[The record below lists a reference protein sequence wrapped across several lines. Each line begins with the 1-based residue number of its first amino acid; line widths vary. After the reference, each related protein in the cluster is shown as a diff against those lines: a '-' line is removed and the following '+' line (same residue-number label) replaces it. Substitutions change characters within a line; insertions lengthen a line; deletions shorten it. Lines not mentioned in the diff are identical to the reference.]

1 MTFFNL
7 FALSSAGERGRAR
20 AIPQPSMA
28 SRVLIPLL
36 ACVASAG
43 ASPAGAQPTAADVI
57 SAVVEVHALIP
68 GDARTATSLGTQR
81 SGAGVVIDDDGL
93 VLTIGYL
100 ILEAATVTVGVAD
113 TLTPAAVVAY
123 DHATGFGL
131 VRARGPL
138 HRSPLALGD
147 SSGLRR
153 GDPALVIGGSES
165 QPVAPVRVVDRRDF
179 AGYWEY
185 LLEDAIFTAPP
196 QSSFAG
202 AALVD
207 LRGRLVGVGSL
218 MLQDAANGDA
228 PLPGNMFVPIN
239 ALKPILPDLLARGR
253 GPGPSRPWLGMFTRS
268 VSGHLFVTA
277 VAPAG
282 PAEQAGVRPGDIVLQ
297 VAGERITGMAD
308 FFRRV
313 WALGNAG
320 ARVPLRVLRDAE
332 IREIT
337 IESGDRY
344 RWLRLRPGATASARA
359 ARAQRGTP
367 TAPSRPSRV
376 VGGPDR
382 WRAS

>member
-1 MTFFNL
+1 MSAFTR
-7 FALSSAGERGRAR
+7 FAPSSARGSRQDSGVAK
-20 AIPQPSMA
+20 PSVA
-28 SRVLIPLL
+28 CGSLIALL
-36 ACVASAG
+36 AFLWSAG
-43 ASPAGAQPTAADVI
+43 AAPARAQPTAADVI
-57 SAVVEVHALIP
+57 SAVVEVHAVIP
-68 GDARTATSLGTQR
+68 GDARTAASLGTQR

-113 TLTPAAVVAY
+113 TLTPAVVVAY

-138 HRSPLALGD
+138 QRSPLELGD
-147 SSGLRR
+147 SSGLRP
-153 GDPALVIGGSES
+153 GDPALVIAGSES

-185 LLEDAIFTAPP
+185 LLENAIFTAPP
-196 QSSFAG
+196 QSGFAG

-207 LRGRLVGVGSL
+207 LHGRLVGVGSL
-218 MLQDAANGDA
+218 MLQDAANGES
-228 PLPGNMFVPIN
+228 PLPGNMFVPID
-239 ALKPILPDLLARGR
+239 ALKPILPDLLTRGR
-253 GPGPSRPWLGMFTRS
+253 GPGPSRPWLGLFTRS

-282 PAEQAGVRPGDIVLQ
+282 PAERAGVRPGDIVLQ
-297 VAGERITGMAD
+297 VAGERISGMAD

-320 ARVPLRVLRDAE
+320 TRVPLRLLRDAE

-359 ARAQRGTP
+359 APARRDLPG
-367 TAPSRPSRV
+367 APSRPPSAA
-376 VGGPDR
+376 GGPHR
-382 WRAS
+382 GAAS

>member
-1 MTFFNL
+1 MTAFTP
-7 FALSSAGERGRAR
+7 FAPSSAPEPSVGRRLR
-20 AIPQPSMA
+20 A
-28 SRVLIPLL
+28 LL
-36 ACVASAG
+36 VACVLPISA
-43 ASPAGAQPTAADVI
+43 PAEAQPTAAEVI
-57 SAVVEVHALIP
+57 SAVVKVHALIP
-68 GDARTATSLGTQR
+68 DDARTAASLGTQR
-81 SGAGVVIDDDGL
+81 SGAGMVIDDDGL

-113 TLTPAAVVAY
+113 TFTPAVVVAY

-131 VRARGPL
+131 VRARGVLPQ
-138 HRSPLALGD
+138 SPLELGD

-153 GDPALVIGGSES
+153 GDPALVISGSES
-165 QPVAPVRVVDRRDF
+165 QPVAPVRVVDRREF

-196 QSSFAG
+196 QSGFAG

-218 MLQDAANGDA
+218 MLQDAANGEA
-228 PLPGNMFVPIN
+228 PLPGNMFVPID
-239 ALKPILPDLLARGR
+239 ALKPILPELLARGR
-253 GPGPSRPWLGMFTRS
+253 GPGPSRPWLGLFTRS

-282 PAEQAGVRPGDIVLQ
+282 PAERAGVRPGDIVLQ
-297 VAGERITGMAD
+297 VAGERISGMAD

-313 WALGNAG
+313 WALGSAG
-320 ARVPLRVLRDAE
+320 VGVPLRVLRDAE

-344 RWLRLRPGATASARA
+344 RWLRLRPGATSARA
-359 ARAQRGTP
+359 APAQRDLP
-367 TAPSRPSRV
+367 AAPSRPPSAA
-376 VGGPDR
+376 GGTHR
-382 WRAS
+382 GRAS